1 MKSAFLRRLIL
12 EASQYF
18 WRQKPR
24 SCRKSGN
31 RLQYSPAQK
40 WISPPNSSSI
50 RCRVVHNSHKLLSP
64 LIWPVKNPGTKRIQ
78 TRFNRSE
85 KDQIPNPAS
94 NSSSTV
100 ATIRMEQPSSNSLT
114 IRSTFQSKRYPR
126 SQEPPTISSRHSTRK
141 TRPFLR
147 IRHDQKRLLV
157 HVMNWKC
164 KRSKA
169 RI

>member
-24 SCRKSGN
+24 SRRKSGN

-50 RCRVVHNSHKLLSP
+50 HCRSVHNSHKSQSP

-85 KDQIPNPAS
+85 KDQTLNPAS

-100 ATIRMEQPSSNSLT
+100 ATTHTEQPSSNSLT
-114 IRSTFQSKRYPR
+114 IQSIFQSKRYPR
-126 SQEPPTISSRHSTRK
+126 SQEPPTTSSRHLTRK
-141 TRPFLR
+141 TKPFHR
-147 IRHDQKRLLV
+147 IRHDQKRLLA
-157 HVMNWKC
+157 HVMN
-164 KRSKA
+164 
-169 RI
+169 